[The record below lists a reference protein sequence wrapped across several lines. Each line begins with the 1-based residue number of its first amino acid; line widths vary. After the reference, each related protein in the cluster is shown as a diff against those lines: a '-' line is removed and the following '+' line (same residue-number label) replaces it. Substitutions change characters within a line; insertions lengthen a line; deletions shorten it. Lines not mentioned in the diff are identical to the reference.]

1 VNKNQFLE
9 TDLISLPG
17 DKETA
22 RRAVFGN
29 WVVLQEH
36 MRESRWRAFVNPLIK
51 SSFVEVEPEEPE
63 FVLLKEYARQT
74 GISDFGLDVDSHQA
88 GWQKTLLDQL
98 ETPIEL
104 NVTQILDSISS
115 ALLSTQRADRIVVAF
130 KNKVIADAVRAY
142 LVAKS
147 NTYEYQIWN
156 HYLLED
162 DGKTSPL
169 LKMIQSFSDQPVDVY
184 SYEFSGNFSQNSLD
198 ELNIRRDSFIDKQL
212 IWWIPK

>member
-1 VNKNQFLE
+1 
-9 TDLISLPG
+9 
-17 DKETA
+17 
-22 RRAVFGN
+22 
-29 WVVLQEH
+29 
-36 MRESRWRAFVNPLIK
+36 
-51 SSFVEVEPEEPE
+51 
-63 FVLLKEYARQT
+63 
-74 GISDFGLDVDSHQA
+74 
-88 GWQKTLLDQL
+88 LLDQL

-212 IWWIPK
+212 IWWIPKEKLRAYLGRWTQLRQLFQVYVLEEDLAKALNIDEIKSDLDFMSELAETEGTASFSYVENLKIVLNYLKEVHHG